1 MTLHATSELLNA
13 RVAHS
18 WLMSLASGSGVRR
31 REASVSPVPDSHRPR
46 TISRSKRGFPRSA
59 AKSGSRNESLVAL
72 LLGHGADPNAISA
85 AWGPPLHAAVT
96 RGRPPV
102 VRQLLAAGAD
112 PRARNSAAEAVFDV
126 APARPDHRAI
136 LAVFSEF
143 GILPHAG

>member
-1 MTLHATSELLNA
+1 
-13 RVAHS
+13 
-18 WLMSLASGSGVRR
+18 
-31 REASVSPVPDSHRPR
+31 
-46 TISRSKRGFPRSA
+46 
-59 AKSGSRNESLVAL
+59 
-72 LLGHGADPNAISA
+72 
-85 AWGPPLHAAVT
+85 
-96 RGRPPV
+96 